1 MRVCRGLSA
10 LCRISVAQT
19 GRSRCFSSQSGKIDA
34 FRQTAEATQSDDAR
48 DLLFFGR
55 KQQTS
60 VNLQALMETGQGNRL
75 EHFESYRGDNEDS
88 QKVSKDA
95 QLRVLIQIAC
105 FLHRELPVRLAHR
118 ALELENTEDFVNN
131 KQINSVCTWYKQS
144 FAALRRCAAPIDQ
157 EKEEE
162 FAKCVQD
169 IYERHAN
176 TLITMALGAH
186 HLRKNLRKNI
196 SDFSEIRDIQ
206 QRLDE
211 FYMSRIGVR
220 MLIGQYLAL
229 REQRDTG
236 DNSMIG
242 MISAKASPKEI
253 ALHAI
258 EDAAYMCSRQHGDAP
273 EVTIHGRTDLTFP
286 YVPMHLEYIILELLK
301 NSMRAT
307 VDTHGIDNMPP
318 IRIIIADA
326 DDNED
331 VVIKISDE
339 GGGIKRSDIHKIWS
353 YLFTTADPE
362 ILESVLQESLDGAGA
377 ADHSTTSPLAG
388 LGYGIPISRN
398 YARYFGGDLVIMSM
412 EGYGTDSFIYLP
424 KLSGKKDV

>member
-1 MRVCRGLSA
+1 MRGL
-10 LCRISVAQT
+10 LRVPLRH
-19 GRSRCFSSQSGKIDA
+19 GLRRGWLSSQSGKIDA
-34 FRQTAEATQSDDAR
+34 FRLTAEAAQSDDAR

-55 KQQTS
+55 KPQTS

-75 EHFESYRGDNEDS
+75 ERFESISGEHDQGNH
-88 QKVSKDA
+88 KMSKDA

-118 ALELENTEDFVNN
+118 ALELENTEDFLNN
-131 KQINSVCTWYKQS
+131 QQMQSVCTWYKQS
-144 FAALRRCAAPIDQ
+144 FAALRRCSAPIDS

-186 HLRKNLRKNI
+186 HLRKKLGKNI

-229 REQRDTG
+229 REQREFG
-236 DNSMIG
+236 DGDDDSMIG
-242 MISAKASPKEI
+242 MISADASPNEI

-258 EDAAYMCSRQHGDAP
+258 EDAAYMCRRQHGDAP

-286 YVPMHLEYIILELLK
+286 YVPSHLQYIILELLK

-307 VDTHGIDNMPP
+307 VDTHGIDDMPP

-362 ILESVLQESLDGAGA
+362 ILESVLTESLDGAGA